1 HQFIRA
7 IKDLE
12 GLVVQR
18 MFELSKANLASTGY
32 KLRKQISK
40 AIMKCSGAI
49 RSALDKYNKLALPQN
64 PQRPTLQYSEV
75 MSCVALGEFEILKCS
90 RHDILAKPWS
100 KGIHHEM
107 TNKYFKIIRA
117 QEEITRL
124 NVEIQRLQAWVD
136 MEDSDIERAAT
147 ELDST
152 DTRLAAELWLLYHRQ
167 HRINDV
173 HRNCLAHIYSLPGYT
188 GSIPLQVNTVVAG
201 SENEEEYDPMLEGE
215 ASARFESC
223 IQQISQ

>member
-1 HQFIRA
+1 
-7 IKDLE
+7 
-12 GLVVQR
+12 
-18 MFELSKANLASTGY
+18 
-32 KLRKQISK
+32 
-40 AIMKCSGAI
+40 MKRSGAI
-49 RSALDKYNKLALPQN
+49 RSALDKYNKLAISQN
-64 PQRPTLQYSEV
+64 PQHPTLQYSEV
-75 MSCVALGEFEILKCS
+75 MSYAALGEFEILKCS
-90 RHDILAKPWS
+90 CHDILAKPWS
-100 KGIHHEM
+100 NGIHREM

-124 NVEIQRLQAWVD
+124 NVKIRRLQAWVD
-136 MEDSDIERAAT
+136 MEDADIERMAT

-152 DTRLAAELWLLYHRQ
+152 DTRLAAELWLLYNRQ

-173 HRNCLAHIYSLPGYT
+173 HRNYLAHIYRLPGYT
-188 GSIPLQVNTVVAG
+188 GCIPLQVNTVVTS